1 MLYSPVKT
9 NKYGDNQ
16 IYFYLTQGDTA
27 NFKAVPKLSDGTL
40 VDFTLISK
48 CLFKLSDDNYKEIFT
63 KEFTKNQEDF
73 SVRLE
78 SVETAGI
85 PVGEYIYEVE
95 YTFTD
100 GTVNTPNQAG
110 FEILE
115 QIIE

>member
-1 MLYSPVKT
+1 MLYSTVKT

-16 IYFYLTQGDTA
+16 LYFYLTQGDTA
-27 NFKAVPKLSDGTL
+27 NFRAVPKLSD
-40 VDFTLISK
+40 DS
-48 CLFKLSDDNYKEIFT
+48 YKEVFS
-63 KEFTKNQEDF
+63 KEFTKNAEDF
-73 SVRLE
+73 TVRLE
-78 SVETAGI
+78 SDETAGI

-110 FEILE
+110 FEILD

>member
-1 MLYSPVKT
+1 MLYSTVKT

-16 IYFYLTQGDTA
+16 LYFYLTQGDTA

-40 VDFTLISK
+40 VDFTLIEK
-48 CLFKLSDDNYKEIFT
+48 CLFKLSDDSYKEVFS
-63 KEFTKNQEDF
+63 KEFTKNVEDF
-73 SVRLE
+73 TVRLE
-78 SVETAGI
+78 SNETAGI

-110 FEILE
+110 FEILD